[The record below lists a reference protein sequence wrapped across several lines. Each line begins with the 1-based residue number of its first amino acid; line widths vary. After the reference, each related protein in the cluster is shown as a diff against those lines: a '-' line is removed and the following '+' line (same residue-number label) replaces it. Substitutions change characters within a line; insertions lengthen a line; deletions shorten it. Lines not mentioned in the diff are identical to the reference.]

1 MANPQLEDE
10 GHVKIVNSIM
20 DALARTR
27 IPGEARQVLDY
38 ILRQTYGWNEK
49 EREISLAKFS
59 KGTGLS
65 KAHVCRGIQVLLA
78 RKIITKTFAE
88 TGNTFAE
95 TGNDILVRYGIQK
108 DFDKWV
114 PLPKPEKV
122 EKVVA
127 KTGNAFAKTGNATLP
142 ELATHHLKTSLKT
155 YIPAFCKSREFF
167 ETFWKL
173 YPSRNGRKVGKKAA
187 YENFCKI
194 PEGDI
199 ENLLKAVE
207 NYAVECKPGFAKD
220 PERFLKKDFWK
231 DWVKEE
237 SGEEDMDPMEIE
249 YRRKYGKPMAEGV

>member
-95 TGNDILVRYGIQK
+95 TGNTFAETGNTFAETGNDILVRYGIQK

-127 KTGNAFAKTGNATLP
+127 KTGNAFAKNWQCYVARIGNASF
-142 ELATHHLKTSLKT
+142 KDK
-155 YIPAFCKSREFF
+155 FK
-167 ETFWKL
+167 
-173 YPSRNGRKVGKKAA
+173 
-187 YENFCKI
+187 
-194 PEGDI
+194 DI
-199 ENLLKAVE
+199 
-207 NYAVECKPGFAKD
+207 YTC
-220 PERFLKKDFWK
+220 FLQKQGIF
-231 DWVKEE
+231 
-237 SGEEDMDPMEIE
+237 
-249 YRRKYGKPMAEGV
+249 